1 MSWTAISTLVLGLA
15 WFAAV
20 NIVGSCAAWGAADG
34 LVATRAG
41 RRGGALLAIRLFP
54 AAVSVLFVA
63 AFFLPAHWR
72 FEPADAQESFGVV
85 LYGLSALGAALI
97 LRSAARVAA
106 VARAGWRLRACRRL
120 PQVDRG
126 PGVYEMQGLAG
137 VSLAGVFR
145 TRILVGAAVRRA
157 LTAAE
162 LNVALAHERAHRRA
176 LDNLK
181 RFVIFCA
188 PDLFGD
194 SAASRKVEAEWR
206 ASAEWLAD
214 ARAVDGDLTRAVN
227 LASALVKV
235 SRIASAPSAFVTSPA
250 WSMLHDPPLLEM
262 RVRRLVDG
270 EAPAAVRPR
279 RAYRAASVTLFAVA
293 LLSCGST
300 VAPSLH
306 QLTEALVR
314 MLP

>member
-1 MSWTAISTLVLGLA
+1 MSWTVISTLVLGLA
-15 WFAAV
+15 WFAAL
-20 NIVGSCAAWGAADG
+20 NIVGSCAAWGAADV
-34 LVATRAG
+34 LLAARAG
-41 RRGGALLAIRLFP
+41 RRGGVLLAIRLFP
-54 AAVSVLFVA
+54 AAVSVLFVV

-85 LYGLSALGAALI
+85 LYGLGALGAALV
-97 LRSAARVAA
+97 LRSVARVAA
-106 VARAGWRLRACRRL
+106 VARAGWRLRGCSRL
-120 PQVDRG
+120 PHVERA
-126 PGVYEMQGLAG
+126 PGVYEVQGLAG

-145 TRILVGAAVRRA
+145 TRILVGAAARRA

-162 LNVALAHERAHRRA
+162 LHVALAHERAHRRA

-194 SAASRKVEAEWR
+194 SAASRKIEAEWR
-206 ASAEWLAD
+206 AGAEWLAD

-235 SRIASAPSAFVTSPA
+235 SRLASAPSAFVTSPA
-250 WSMLHDPPLLEM
+250 WSTLHDPPLLEM

-270 EAPAAVRPR
+270 EAPAAARPR
-279 RAYRAASVTLFAVA
+279 RARRIAGTTLFAVG
-293 LLSCGST
+293 LLICGT
-300 VAPSLH
+300 TMAPSLH